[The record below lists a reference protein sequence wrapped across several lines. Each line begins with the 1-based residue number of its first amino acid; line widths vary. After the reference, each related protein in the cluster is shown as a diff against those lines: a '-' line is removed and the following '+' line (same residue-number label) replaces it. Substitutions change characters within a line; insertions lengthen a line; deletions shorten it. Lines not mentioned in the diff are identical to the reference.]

1 MFKKVLRF
9 KGQRTVALWVVI
21 LLALP
26 FILFFHWGAGQSGPG
41 PGGPAGVIFGRP
53 ISWERYNRTSQALR
67 RELESQLGANAVPD
81 DVEAVLRQQTWD
93 RLILQEEARRRVTV
107 TDEELARAIHSQPAF
122 QQAGRFDAALYFR
135 FVRALGLSPRLFE
148 EQVRD
153 DLRVQKLLEQ
163 VKPEDRASWMAS
175 LRQRAGLTSYVED
188 TPRE

>member
-41 PGGPAGVIFGRP
+41 PGGTAGVIFGRP

>member
-1 MFKKVLRF
+1 MFKKVLRS
-9 KGQRTVALWVVI
+9 KGRRTVALWVVI

-41 PGGPAGVIFGRP
+41 PGGTAGVIFGRP
-53 ISWERYNRTSQALR
+53 IPWERYDQTSRAIR
-67 RELESQLGANAVPD
+67 RELASQLGDDAVPD
-81 DVEAVLRQQTWD
+81 AVEAVLRQQTWD

-122 QQAGRFDAALYFR
+122 QQAGRFDSALYFR

-148 EQVRD
+148 EHVRD
-153 DLRVQKLLEQ
+153 DLRVQTLLEQ
-163 VKPEDRASWMAS
+163 VKPEDRESWMAS
-175 LRQRAGLTSYVED
+175 LRQRAGLKSYVED